1 MATATGQSA
10 QLDEGVAVRALAWGR
25 ETLKPEF
32 RGDEDSGKV
41 FGPEVA
47 VPPDSPSYTR
57 LAAFFGRDAV
67 AV

>member
-1 MATATGQSA
+1 M
-10 QLDEGVAVRALAWGR
+10 RALAWGR

-32 RGDEDSGKV
+32 RGDEDSGKA

-47 VPPDSPSYTR
+47 VPSDSPSYTR
-57 LAAFFGRDAV
+57 LAAFFGRDPV